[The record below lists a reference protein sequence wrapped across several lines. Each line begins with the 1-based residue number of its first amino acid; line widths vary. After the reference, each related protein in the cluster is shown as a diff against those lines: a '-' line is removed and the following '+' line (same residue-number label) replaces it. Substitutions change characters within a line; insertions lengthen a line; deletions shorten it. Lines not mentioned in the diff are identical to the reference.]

1 MQDRPVLVT
10 GATGALGTAVCA
22 HLLEAGAIVHATH
35 VLDDEAARFDATFAQ
50 HRGRFVL
57 HWVDLTDEDA
67 VVQLVAGIEAGG
79 HPIAALIHIA
89 GGFVSAPL
97 VATTAAQFDGQV
109 ALNLRSLFLCTREVV
124 RRMMPRGAGRVVA
137 VGSKT
142 ALEPGANVAAYA
154 ASKAGV
160 HAFVRATAEELR
172 GTGIGVYAVLP
183 SIIDT
188 PANRAAMPTAD
199 PARWTSPA
207 EIASV
212 IGLLLKDETGIAT
225 GALVPVY
232 GA

>member
-1 MQDRPVLVT
+1 MLVT

-22 HLLEAGAIVHATH
+22 HLLDAGAIVHATH
-35 VLDDEAARFDATFAQ
+35 VLDNEAERFDATFARHQ
-50 HRGRFVL
+50 GRYTL
-57 HWVDLTDEDA
+57 HWVDLTDEAA
-67 VVQLVAGIEAGG
+67 VIDLVASIENSG
-79 HPIAALIHIA
+79 HPISALVHVA

-97 VATTAAQFDGQV
+97 VSTTAAQFDGQI

-124 RRMMPRGAGRVVA
+124 RRMLPRGAGRIVA

-142 ALEPGANVAAYA
+142 AAEPGANVAAYA

-188 PANRAAMPTAD
+188 PANRTSMANMD
-199 PARWTSPA
+199 PSRWVSPA
-207 EIASV
+207 EIAAV
-212 IGLLLKDETGIAT
+212 IGVLLTDELRIAT